1 MSKKYSIFLTALF
14 CGFLGLM
21 VTANALTPDRD
32 FSELENRSLAQRPAL
47 GWKAVR
53 TGEFMSDYE
62 TYTTDQF
69 AGRDGW
75 TAAKAY
81 MEKAVGK
88 QENNGV
94 YFCDDSTLISRF
106 EEPDAKR
113 LENNIKYVSQF
124 AEKAG
129 VPVSFGLIPTQAYVW
144 ADKLP
149 QGAPNYDQR
158 QVYSDVTNS
167 LAGNVTLADSL
178 WSTLSA
184 HKDEPIFY
192 RTDHHWTSLG
202 AYYGYAAF
210 MEALGEKPLPLGE
223 KITVSEEFYGTLYSS
238 SGVHWLAPDQMDRY
252 VPDEGITVTAF
263 DGTKELIHGLYV
275 DEFLAQKDKYA
286 SFLGGNQP
294 LVTVQNPNAL
304 TDKKLLLVRDSY
316 SDAMAPFLSQYFGEI
331 RLLDLRYYRTG
342 VAAYAEE
349 LGADMILV
357 CYSVDNFQ
365 KDMDAIFLGQ

>member
-1 MSKKYSIFLTALF
+1 MFPIKRTIQLLTAAIF
-14 CGFLGLM
+14 CLFLGGLG
-21 VTANALTPDRD
+21 LLHILLPDRP
-32 FSELENRSLAQRPAL
+32 FSPVENRNLSQLPAFTVQKLADGSYTKAL
-47 GWKAVR
+47 
-53 TGEFMSDYE
+53 E
-62 TYTTDQF
+62 TYLEDQF
-69 AGRDGW
+69 PLRDRWIGLK
-75 TAAKAY
+75 TRY
-81 MEKAVGK
+81 EYVLG
-88 QENNGV
+88 QREFGGV
-94 YFCDDSTLISRF
+94 YLCGDRLIARV
-106 EEPDAKR
+106 EESERADKNLTFLPN
-113 LENNIKYVSQF
+113 L
-124 AEKAG
+124 AEKSG
-129 VPVSFGLIPTQAYVW
+129 VPVYLALIPTAAEIW
-144 ADKLP
+144 SDRLP
-149 QGAPNYDQR
+149 AGAGSFDQR
-158 QVYSDVTNS
+158 AYLEKAKALGLNWVDMAGA
-167 LAGNVTLADSL
+167 LA
-178 WSTLSA
+178 A
-184 HKDEPIFY
+184 HAGEEIFY